1 MKVAVTY
8 ENGQIFQHFGHTEF
22 FMLYNIEDDKIAN
35 SELVSSMGSGHGA
48 LATFL
53 KSQNVDVL
61 ICGGIGGGA
70 QDALSNAGIAL
81 YGGVTGNAEDA
92 VNALIGGNLAFDP
105 DVKCSHHGH
114 EHSCGGN
121 MHSCGGECDG

>member
-22 FMLYNIEDDKIAN
+22 FMLYNIDNGKISG

-48 LATFL
+48 LAEFL
-53 KSQNVDVL
+53 KSHNVDVL

-70 QDALSNAGIAL
+70 RDALSNAGIAL

-92 VNALIGGNLAFDP
+92 VNALIGGNLVFDP
-105 DVKCSHHGH
+105 DVKCSHH

-121 MHSCGGECDG
+121 AHSCGGECDE